1 MRSHEKYAGAIAA
14 FVAVGIGLAAAP
26 VAAAQP
32 APGSAGDGTTPPP
45 VQVDT
50 GPPVQMSA
58 STSDNA
64 NPAAVTACGQFAD
77 VLDATSTYYGDFAD
91 ALEQNAQ
98 PNYADPYVADSNA
111 VGRTAL
117 RQGAGVAMSA
127 ANTPGLPP
135 DIANAMRSWSLS
147 ATKLLLKMGLR
158 TGGDTLNVTA
168 TQMNTDAT
176 NVQMACAAAGTHA

>member
-1 MRSHEKYAGAIAA
+1 MRSYERYAGAVAVL
-14 FVAVGIGLAAAP
+14 VAVGIAAAP

-32 APGSAGDGTTPPP
+32 APGSAGDGTTPP
-45 VQVDT
+45 VQVDA

-91 ALEQNAQ
+91 ALEQNAT
-98 PNYADPYVADSNA
+98 PNYSDPYVEGSNSQ
-111 VGRTAL
+111 GRTAL

-135 DIANAMRSWSLS
+135 DIANAMRRWSLD

-158 TGGDTLNVTA
+158 TPGSTLDVTA
-168 TQMNTDAT
+168 TEMNNDAT
-176 NVQMACAAAGTHA
+176 NAQMACAAAGTHA